1 MPFFVQCCCL
11 SICAWKW
18 KAGRWSRRRRDVSQ
32 RRKQSYLRVAGS
44 FLSISC
50 CLFHNLFPASLSLSL
65 SLPLSSFPPLFVTSP
80 LLPDHFSP
88 QWTGRVKN
96 VTIKTH
102 AACTGS
108 RNDCFALSTVGVLSS
123 YQLRPVNKRVKTR
136 LAVYGVNEWSPWQP
150 AALNTFYLKLRRLCL
165 YASMLLVP
173 VFSMTCT

>member
-1 MPFFVQCCCL
+1 MLL
-11 SICAWKW
+11 SFNSRLKMKGRKVESSQERRQSEA
-18 KAGRWSRRRRDVSQ
+18 KAILSKSCRQLSLYLLLSFP
-32 RRKQSYLRVAGS
+32 QS
-44 FLSISC
+44 
-50 CLFHNLFPASLSLSL
+50 FPASLSLSL